1 MLIAIL
7 VININGN
14 IMQLDSTINNASP
27 ILIDSPATTSI
38 VEQVRQQNNLMVC
51 HYIWLCYLNKKLL
64 ILKLPS
70 NRSDTIQFKQIPSTP
85 EPLEEEPLYV
95 NAKQYK
101 RIMIRRQA
109 RAKLEAEGRIP
120 KNRLVYNIFYLE

>member
-1 MLIAIL
+1 MPLYL
-7 VININGN
+7 T
-14 IMQLDSTINNASP
+14 LF
-27 ILIDSPATTSI
+27 
-38 VEQVRQQNNLMVC
+38 NLN
-51 HYIWLCYLNKKLL
+51 HKLL
-64 ILKLPS
+64 ILKLS
-70 NRSDTIQFKQIPSTP
+70 CNRTDTIQFKQIPSKS

-120 KNRLVYNIFYLE
+120 KNRLVYNIFYLK

>member
-1 MLIAIL
+1 MPLYL
-7 VININGN
+7 T
-14 IMQLDSTINNASP
+14 LFSLNN
-27 ILIDSPATTSI
+27 
-38 VEQVRQQNNLMVC
+38 
-51 HYIWLCYLNKKLL
+51 KLL

-70 NRSDTIQFKQIPSTP
+70 NTTNTRQFKQISSTSG
-85 EPLEEEPLYV
+85 PLEEEPLYV

-101 RIMIRRQA
+101 RILIRRQA

>member
-1 MLIAIL
+1 MPLYL
-7 VININGN
+7 TLFN
-14 IMQLDSTINNASP
+14 LNN
-27 ILIDSPATTSI
+27 T
-38 VEQVRQQNNLMVC
+38 
-51 HYIWLCYLNKKLL
+51 LL

-70 NRSDTIQFKQIPSTP
+70 NKTDTILFKQIPSTSGQ
-85 EPLEEEPLYV
+85 LEEEPLYV

-120 KNRLVYNIFYLE
+120 KNRLVYNIFYLELKPYY